1 MFVRARPWK
10 GLPLLRLSWRVSG
23 KNRKHHC
30 YLKPFQYSRLVR
42 YHFPLTPPPDEDSSC
57 KTSRTQN
64 VSLTSNDQSPSETIL
79 ARPPKKAWAAM
90 GWSPTP
96 TIWPETLVLETLVLF
111 VGLRKPNLYG
121 VAATTISIKR
131 VRQFCFTRRWCL
143 NPRNSV

>member
-30 YLKPFQYSRLVR
+30 YLKQFQYSRLVR

-57 KTSRTQN
+57 KTSRTQD

-96 TIWPETLVLETLVLF
+96 PIWPETLVLETLVLF
-111 VGLRKPNLYG
+111 VGLRKTQPLRGCRHDNLHQASPT
-121 VAATTISIKR
+121 VLLHSK
-131 VRQFCFTRRWCL
+131 VVFE
-143 NPRNSV
+143 PS